1 MNAHFTYNFVARTIV
16 GSKRSID
23 RANKGLS
30 PEYNEL
36 TQMLAKQ
43 PTFSVTTKLI
53 NQKDGKKTY
62 KNLTLSRMEE
72 YISLLSNSE
81 ERLREF
87 EAVKKVAEARGSKYP
102 LTKKWFLT
110 TYPEFKEN
118 KIIEMQTANLIAEA
132 I

>member
-53 NQKDGKKTY
+53 NQKDDKKTY

-72 YISLLSNSE
+72 YISLLSNSK

-118 KIIEMQTANLIAEA
+118 KIIELQTANLIAEA

>member
-53 NQKDGKKTY
+53 NQKDDKKTY

-118 KIIEMQTANLIAEA
+118 KIIEMQTANLIAKA

>member
-53 NQKDGKKTY
+53 NQKDDKKTY

-132 I
+132 F

>member
-53 NQKDGKKTY
+53 NQKDDKKTY